1 MKKPIRILHCLP
13 GDMNQGGIE
22 NFLMNIYRA
31 IDKNLFQFDF
41 IIHSKDEC
49 FYEKEIKQLGG
60 RVYRVAQKS
69 KNYRLYEKDMNKLLS
84 EHKEYKI
91 MHIHATYA
99 ISIFD
104 EIIAK
109 KHGLKVIVHA
119 HSSNDILKRK
129 LIHFALKRKLS
140 KETQYKFACSLKAA
154 EWLFTKKSLRKN
166 SLTIINNSIDSKK
179 FVYSLDTRKSER
191 KAIGVEEKFVIGIV
205 SRLSYLKNINFLIDI
220 FNEIYKVNKNS
231 ILLIVGEGPEKENL
245 QNKVIKKGLEH
256 SVIFYGKSDTVH
268 RVLQAIDVFVMPS
281 KCEGFGIS
289 LLEAQAAGIKCFTS
303 KKVVPDEIK
312 IKNIDNELEF
322 ISLRKSQK
330 YWAKEILKWNVEY
343 KRNNMSNKIIEAGYD
358 LNKNISKIQDKY
370 MEILG
375 EK

>member
-1 MKKPIRILHCLP
+1 MERPIRILHCLP

-22 NFLMNIYRA
+22 NFLMNIYRV

-41 IIHSKDEC
+41 IIHSKEES

-69 KNYRLYEKDMNKLLS
+69 KNYKLYEKDMNKLLS

-91 MHIHATYA
+91 IHIHATYA

-179 FVYSLDTRKSER
+179 FVYNLDTRNSER
-191 KAIGVEEKFVIGIV
+191 KSIGVEGKFVIGIV

-231 ILLIVGEGPEKENL
+231 VLLIVGEGPEKENL
-245 QNKVIKKGLEH
+245 QNKVIKK
-256 SVIFYGKSDTVH
+256 D
-268 RVLQAIDVFVMPS
+268 
-281 KCEGFGIS
+281 
-289 LLEAQAAGIKCFTS
+289 
-303 KKVVPDEIK
+303 
-312 IKNIDNELEF
+312 
-322 ISLRKSQK
+322 
-330 YWAKEILKWNVEY
+330 
-343 KRNNMSNKIIEAGYD
+343 
-358 LNKNISKIQDKY
+358 
-370 MEILG
+370 
-375 EK
+375 

>member
-1 MKKPIRILHCLP
+1 MERPIRILHCLP

-22 NFLMNIYRA
+22 NFLMNIYRV

-41 IIHSKDEC
+41 IIHSKEES

-69 KNYRLYEKDMNKLLS
+69 KNYKLYEKDMNKLLS

-91 MHIHATYA
+91 IHIHATYA

-179 FVYSLDTRKSER
+179 FVYNLDTRNSER
-191 KAIGVEEKFVIGIV
+191 KSIGVEGKFVIGIV

-231 ILLIVGEGPEKENL
+231 VLLIVGEGPEKENL

-256 SVIFYGKSDTVH
+256 NVIFYGKSNAVH

-303 KKVVPDEIK
+303 KNVVPNEIK
-312 IKNIDNELEF
+312 IKNIENELEF
-322 ISLRKSQK
+322 ISLRRSSKF
-330 YWAKEILKWNVEY
+330 WAKKILKWNIEY
-343 KRNNMSNKIIEAGYD
+343 KRNEMSNKIIEAGYD

-375 EK
+375 E